1 MSNTM
6 NVIQGLKTIA
16 RMIDL
21 RTYGAQAEN
30 GVVFDHRIKDI
41 HDIIMNACEELAQAG
56 EGRTA
61 AHVLKLYIDKATKI

>member
-41 HDIIMNACEELAQAG
+41 HDIIMNACRELAEAG
-56 EGRTA
+56 EGRTPTE
-61 AHVLKLYIDKATKI
+61 VLLAYIDRATKI